1 MRTGQGLDN
10 TAEEST
16 FPLEMRHL
24 LFFPEMWL
32 IITIQQVNQ
41 LSGLC
46 RGPRSNPDLAPSSKA
61 MEPTPLP
68 HLDLARCLMKK
79 MVTSHKQQVSTPAGT
94 PQKKIKNLFL
104 NLSWEQELQL

>member
-1 MRTGQGLDN
+1 
-10 TAEEST
+10 
-16 FPLEMRHL
+16 MRHL
-24 LFFPEMWL
+24 LFFWEMWL

-41 LSGLC
+41 LSELC

-79 MVTSHKQQVSTPAGT
+79 MVTSHKQQVSTT
-94 PQKKIKNLFL
+94 CWHPQKKIKNLFL
-104 NLSWEQELQL
+104 NLSWGQELQL